1 MCALGHSEA
10 QSQSQINLLA
20 CFHLLGLGTQ
30 ARVSRGDWVQTRFW
44 VQTGF
49 KPRTQGRKVTCGS
62 FVIGGATERLQRPLL
77 HSENHTGLNSPISL
91 WLMKIPYACTDRL
104 I

>member
-30 ARVSRGDWVQTRFW
+30 ARVSRGDWVQTRFCSR
-44 VQTGF
+44 
-49 KPRTQGRKVTCGS
+49 KQGRKVTCGS
-62 FVIGGATERLQRPLL
+62 CVIGGATERLQRPLL